1 MYNKIKEKVR
11 TTLRYRL
18 FILIFLP
25 IITTL
30 FSLIAFSFYWTVNY
44 TWQNALQDV
53 SEKLNIVEFNIKI
66 MQERQNDLLR
76 SYSDSY
82 RFKQQLYD
90 KKSSSDEINHWIQSH
105 KPFQRFDFV
114 NWVPLDKMESEFSYV
129 SYTQMPTFFDVL
141 TANELDKLKPEL
153 SEKARITIQ
162 KESAPLTD
170 GFVSRTIYPVRDNDG
185 RLLGYLDG
193 GILLNNNL
201 SVVDEYR
208 DLIYP
213 FTDEQYSEHGTVT
226 IFLGDVRVS
235 TNVMSQSNGERA
247 LGTRVSG
254 VVKEAVLERGENYI
268 DKAFVFDDWYISAY
282 QPVYDHQ
289 SKVVG
294 IFYTGYEVW
303 PLIETYV
310 VNLIEIS
317 CAILFVLLILAMLVY
332 RNTNEMFYPIQ
343 RISSTVKLIK
353 NGKNGRIGDLELD
366 QEHELAQ
373 LGSQFDSM
381 LDLLEKRENEIQSAA
396 DQLEYKV
403 VSRTA
408 SLNQKTLEL
417 EEHIELLNV
426 TRDKLINNEKLAALG
441 KLTAGIAHEINNP
454 ITVILGNVQLL
465 QLDFANKNP
474 SVANELENIV
484 TQIDRITNI
493 TSSLLQYSRVGNESE
508 MLTDEIISDVVK
520 KAFTLVRTGTYV
532 KNINFVTH
540 FSESETAQCNRNQLL
555 QIIINLLMNGIQ
567 SMQGK
572 GTLSIFTEDWLVDSK
587 VSGAIIHVQDNGCGI
602 SSEEIGHVFEPFY
615 TTKLDGTGLGLA
627 VSLSLVNQIR
637 GKIKIKSKV
646 GVGSTFS
653 IFLKN
658 QVMQDLDETMDK

>member
-1 MYNKIKEKVR
+1 MYSKIKEKIR

-18 FILIFLP
+18 FLLIFLP
-25 IITTL
+25 IITIL
-30 FSLIAFSFYWTVNY
+30 LSLIAFSFYWTVNY

-53 SEKLNIVEFNIKI
+53 SEKLNIVEFNIKT
-66 MQERQNDLLR
+66 MQERQNELLR

-82 RFKQQLYD
+82 RFKKQLHD
-90 KKSSSDEINHWIQSH
+90 TNSSSDEINHWIESH
-105 KPFQRFDFV
+105 EQFQHFDFV
-114 NWVPLDKMESEFSYV
+114 SWVPVDKIDNEFSYV
-129 SYTQMPTFFDVL
+129 SYTQIPAFFDIL
-141 TANELDKLKPEL
+141 TASKLNELRPGLAD
-153 SEKARITIQ
+153 KARITIQ
-162 KESAPLTD
+162 QEPIPLTD

-213 FTDEQYSEHGTVT
+213 FTNKQNSEHGTVT
-226 IFLGDVRVS
+226 IFLRDVRVS
-235 TNVMSQSNGERA
+235 TNVVSKSDGRRA
-247 LGTRVSG
+247 LGTRVSDT
-254 VVKEAVLERGENYI
+254 VKEAVLERGENYI

-289 SKVVG
+289 NKVVG

-303 PLIETYV
+303 PLVESYV

-317 CAILFVLLILAMLVY
+317 CAILLVLLILAVLVY

-381 LDLLEKRENEIQSAA
+381 LDQLEKRENEIQSAA

-408 SLNQKTLEL
+408 SLNQKTQEL

-454 ITVILGNVQLL
+454 ITVILGNIQLL
-465 QLDFANKNP
+465 QLDFANENP
-474 SVANELENIV
+474 SVAYELENIV
-484 TQIDRITNI
+484 NQIDRITNI
-493 TSSLLQYSRVGNESE
+493 TSSLLQYSRVGNELE
-508 MLTDEIISDVVK
+508 MLTDENISDVLQ
-520 KAFTLVRTGTYV
+520 KAITLVRTGTYV
-532 KNINFVTH
+532 KNIDFFTH
-540 FSESETAQCNRNQLL
+540 FSESETVQCNRNQLL
-555 QIIINLLMNGIQ
+555 QIIINVLMNAIQ

-572 GTLSIFTEDWLVDSK
+572 GSLGIFTEDWLVGSK
-587 VSGAIIHVQDNGCGI
+587 VNGAIIRIQDKGCGI
-602 SSEEIGHVFEPFY
+602 SSQEIAKVFEPFY
-615 TTKLDGTGLGLA
+615 TTKSDGTGLGLA
-627 VSLSLVNQIR
+627 VSLSLINLIG
-637 GKIKIKSKV
+637 GKIEVTSKV

-653 IFLKN
+653 IFLKKR
-658 QVMQDLDETMDK
+658 VIPDLDDPLME